1 MEAERQ
7 ELALMR
13 ERAAEAAMRRLHDTI
28 VINDDDDVLSVGDAE
43 REVEQAEA
51 LDCASVEE
59 SRRAEDELE
68 HYLLNDNDDEH
79 VEVEARATNRGPRRM
94 MRAMHLA
101 APCYPRRKLLARCR
115 WRTYPRYSKRA
126 KSHRGHN
133 EFGRTRMRIGI
144 QTQRWTSPRRE
155 RSSAPC
161 RWSRVGVMRRRA

>member
-13 ERAAEAAMRRLHDTI
+13 EQVAEAAMRRLHDPI
-28 VINDDDDVLSVGDAE
+28 VINDDDEVLSVGDAE

-68 HYLLNDNDDEH
+68 HYLLNDSDDEH
-79 VEVEARATNRGPRRM
+79 MEVEARATNRGQSPHD
-94 MRAMHLA
+94 ACVAPGSPLLPEKEA
-101 APCYPRRKLLARCR
+101 AGAAQR
-115 WRTYPRYSKRA
+115 
-126 KSHRGHN
+126 
-133 EFGRTRMRIGI
+133 I

-161 RWSRVGVMRRRA
+161 RWHSVGVMRRRA